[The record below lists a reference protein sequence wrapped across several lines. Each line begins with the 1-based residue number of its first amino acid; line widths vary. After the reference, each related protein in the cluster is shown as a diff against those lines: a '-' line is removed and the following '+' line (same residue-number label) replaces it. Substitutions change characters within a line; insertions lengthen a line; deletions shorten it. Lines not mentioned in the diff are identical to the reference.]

1 MSKKIIVITGS
12 PRKNGNSFAMTQAFI
27 EAAEAR
33 GHEVTRYD
41 AAFLDVD
48 GCRACETCYKTG
60 KACSFNDDFNAIAS
74 VLVDADAVVF
84 SMPVYWY
91 TMPGKIKNVI
101 DKLYSLY
108 VGGKGMNEKECALIA
123 CCEDTDQSTFD
134 GVRIPYE
141 KSIALLNWKSI
152 GQVLVPGVLH
162 ARDIA
167 QTDGCRL
174 AAELADL
181 F

>member
-1 MSKKIIVITGS
+1 MGKNIVVITGS
-12 PRKNGNSFAMTQAFI
+12 PRKKGNSFAMTQAFI
-27 EAAEAR
+27 EAAQAR
-33 GHEVTRYD
+33 GHSVTRFD
-41 AAFLDVD
+41 AAFLAVD

-60 KACSFNDDFNAIAS
+60 KACTFDDDFNTIAPA
-74 VLVDADAVVF
+74 VVDADAVVF

-101 DKLYSLY
+101 DKLYSL
-108 VGGKGMNEKECALIA
+108 VIGGKGMNEKECGLLA
-123 CCEDTDQSTFD
+123 CCEDSDMTAFD

-152 GQVLVPGVLH
+152 GHVLIPSVLN
-162 ARDIA
+162 AGDIER
-167 QTDGCRL
+167 TDGCRM